1 MQPDAEHQQH
11 HADLGEL
18 VCDALVG
25 DKSGRERTD
34 EDPGHEITHERGKSQ
49 PLRDN
54 AEYESEHQ
62 GDDDGRDQRRVV
74 RHRQKFLRSA
84 GAPLLIPAA
93 LQLVLSFMCA
103 NSARRCRR
111 EQVCARA
118 PWYHA
123 GKRRMGST
131 LSRHRSAQG
140 NSVRAPSP
148 APSGSSM
155 RPPVLLGV
163 ACGAG
168 AALFWAAGFVAARHG
183 IAVGFSPADIVLHR
197 FVWAGLLCL
206 PLVVR
211 AGLGDLAGVGWTRGV
226 VLTLLGGP
234 PLALFSYAGFLF
246 VPLAHGGVI
255 QPSCAALGGLV
266 LASIVLKEKL
276 AVQRAV
282 GGAIIV
288 AGLAVIGAEAL
299 TTIGAHGLI
308 GDLSFATAGLMFAVF
323 GTLLRLWRVAPT
335 RAVVVTSVVS
345 LVGLPL
351 HWLLFGFDHM
361 IELGLVENL
370 IQMAMQGIFAGAG
383 AIYLFTRSVV
393 LLGAG
398 RAAVFPS
405 LVPGFT
411 LLIGFLVLG
420 EVPSLAQLV
429 GLAIVLIGFRLVVK
443 A

>member
-1 MQPDAEHQQH
+1 
-11 HADLGEL
+11 
-18 VCDALVG
+18 
-25 DKSGRERTD
+25 
-34 EDPGHEITHERGKSQ
+34 
-49 PLRDN
+49 
-54 AEYESEHQ
+54 
-62 GDDDGRDQRRVV
+62 
-74 RHRQKFLRSA
+74 
-84 GAPLLIPAA
+84 
-93 LQLVLSFMCA
+93 
-103 NSARRCRR
+103 
-111 EQVCARA
+111 
-118 PWYHA
+118 
-123 GKRRMGST
+123 MG
-131 LSRHRSAQG
+131 
-140 NSVRAPSP
+140 
-148 APSGSSM
+148 
-155 RPPVLLGV
+155 PPVLLGV
-163 ACGAG
+163 ACGTG

-183 IAVGFSPADIVLHR
+183 IAVGFSPTDIVIHR

-226 VLTLLGGP
+226 ALTLLGGP

-266 LASIVLKEKL
+266 LASLVLKEKL

-282 GGAIIV
+282 GGAVIV

-299 TTIGAHGLI
+299 ATIGAHGLI
-308 GDLSFATAGLMFAVF
+308 GDLWFATAGLMFAVF

-351 HWLLFGFDHM
+351 HWLLFGFDRM

-370 IQMAMQGIFAGAG
+370 IQVAMQGIFAGAG

>member
-1 MQPDAEHQQH
+1 
-11 HADLGEL
+11 
-18 VCDALVG
+18 
-25 DKSGRERTD
+25 
-34 EDPGHEITHERGKSQ
+34 
-49 PLRDN
+49 
-54 AEYESEHQ
+54 
-62 GDDDGRDQRRVV
+62 
-74 RHRQKFLRSA
+74 
-84 GAPLLIPAA
+84 
-93 LQLVLSFMCA
+93 
-103 NSARRCRR
+103 
-111 EQVCARA
+111 
-118 PWYHA
+118 
-123 GKRRMGST
+123 
-131 LSRHRSAQG
+131 
-140 NSVRAPSP
+140 VRAPSS
-148 APSGSSM
+148 APSGPLM
-155 RPPVLLGV
+155 GQPVILGI

-211 AGLGDLAGVGWTRGV
+211 AGLGDLAGVGWARGV
-226 VLTLLGGP
+226 ALTLLGGP

-266 LASIVLKEKL
+266 LASVVLKENL
-276 AVQRAV
+276 AMQRVVGAAV
-282 GGAIIV
+282 IV
-288 AGLAVIGAEAL
+288 AGLVVIGAEAL
-299 TTIGAHGLI
+299 ATIGTHGLI
-308 GDLSFATAGLMFAVF
+308 GDLSFVTAGLMFAVF

-345 LVGLPL
+345 LIGLPIQ
-351 HWLLFGFDHM
+351 WLVSGFERM
-361 IELGLVENL
+361 IALGLVENL
-370 IQMAMQGIFAGAG
+370 IQMVMQGIFAGAG

-411 LLIGFLVLG
+411 MLIGFLVLG

-443 A
+443 T